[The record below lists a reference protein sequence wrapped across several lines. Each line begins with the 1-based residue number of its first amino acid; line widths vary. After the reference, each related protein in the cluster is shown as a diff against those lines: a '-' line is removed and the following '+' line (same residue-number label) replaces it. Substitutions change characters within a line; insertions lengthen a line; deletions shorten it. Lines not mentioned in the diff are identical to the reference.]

1 MTNGEINE
9 FDLLLWAY
17 YEALYE
23 KLEPKKNLLTL
34 RIEKLLTEEIE
45 KNNFVNFDEQKYAAY
60 RDTCL
65 AFIVERIEAYNPIG
79 FQYTFDRVRAK
90 EVYDLELQ
98 LNWYDSRTE
107 FETLLQAVRTKAK
120 KNLTDEQL
128 RLLAD
133 ELISQ
138 LGAFPDQSIIS
149 AYEADPALSKLP
161 DYVVARAIEEVIS

>member
-1 MTNGEINE
+1 MADDRISEV
-9 FDLLLWAY
+9 DLLIKAY
-17 YEALYE
+17 YETLYE
-23 KLEPKKNLLTL
+23 KLESKKDLLTL
-34 RIEKLLTEEIE
+34 RIKELLSEEIE
-45 KNNFVNFDEQKYAAY
+45 KHNFVNFDEQIYAAY
-60 RDTCL
+60 KDTCL

-79 FQYTFDRVRAK
+79 FQYTFERVRAK
-90 EVYDLELQ
+90 DVYDLELQ
-98 LNWYDSRTE
+98 LNWYDSRAE
-107 FETLLQAVRTKAK
+107 FKAMLQAVRTKAK

-128 RLLAD
+128 RSLAD